1 MIKYALSTEKSIRM
15 MEAENKLVF
24 VVDLKDNVKEIRKN
38 IEETF
43 NAKILKI
50 NTQVDSKG
58 RKKAY
63 IKFSDETPA
72 LDIATKL
79 GLM

>member
-15 MEAENKLVF
+15 LEAENKLVF
-24 VVDLKDNVKEIRKN
+24 VVDLKDNTKKIKKN
-38 IEETF
+38 IEEMFT
-43 NAKILKI
+43 AKVLKI
-50 NTQVDSKG
+50 NTQVDTKG
-58 RKKAY
+58 RKRAY
-63 IKFSDETPA
+63 IKFSEETPA